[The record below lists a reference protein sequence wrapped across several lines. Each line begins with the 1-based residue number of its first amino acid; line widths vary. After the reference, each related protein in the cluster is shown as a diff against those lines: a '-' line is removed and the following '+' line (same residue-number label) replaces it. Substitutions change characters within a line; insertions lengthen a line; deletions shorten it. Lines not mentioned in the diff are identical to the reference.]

1 MAEKTTGRGRKNAKK
16 PAKQPIPIDTGI
28 VTSQLGPPRAAATPV
43 NPDNTPATQAFP
55 GTSTPSRATTTRA
68 GDPGIEDEIRRRA
81 YELYEERGRQDGFQE
96 EDWARAE
103 TEILSK
109 HQREKSA

>member
-1 MAEKTTGRGRKNAKK
+1 MAEKTTGRGRKTTRK
-16 PAKQPIPIDTGI
+16 PAKQPIPIDAG
-28 VTSQLGPPRAAATPV
+28 VAGQSQPRALHSEDASRSTAAAV
-43 NPDNTPATQAFP
+43 HPDNTPGTQVY
-55 GTSTPSRATTTRA
+55 
-68 GDPGIEDEIRRRA
+68 PGIEDEIRRRA

-103 TEILSK
+103 TEILSR